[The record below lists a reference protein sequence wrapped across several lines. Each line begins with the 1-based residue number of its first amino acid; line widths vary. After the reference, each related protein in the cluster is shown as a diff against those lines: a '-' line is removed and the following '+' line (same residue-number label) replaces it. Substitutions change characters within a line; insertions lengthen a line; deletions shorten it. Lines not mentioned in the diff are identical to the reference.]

1 MLTTLNLKV
10 GSILHD
16 MEQNIDHRV
25 IYMNKDYLVTILIN
39 DSKGKIELNEWHL
52 ETVQYFIAKKEIA
65 IRESKHDKV
74 FDFDALSEKS
84 KETYLRNKISNM
96 VYESKMMTKVIDLVR
111 EIYVEFDSD
120 SIGRATRMVL
130 EEDVN
135 HRLKPH
141 EVAKEVIA
149 ILNEEPVKPKRK
161 ATRRTPASKN
171 ICNVITDDN

>member
-1 MLTTLNLKV
+1 
-10 GSILHD
+10 
-16 MEQNIDHRV
+16 
-25 IYMNKDYLVTILIN
+25 
-39 DSKGKIELNEWHL
+39 
-52 ETVQYFIAKKEIA
+52 
-65 IRESKHDKV
+65 
-74 FDFDALSEKS
+74 
-84 KETYLRNKISNM
+84 M

-141 EVAKEVIA
+141 EVAKQVIA

-161 ATRRTPASKN
+161 ATRRTLASKN
-171 ICNVITDDN
+171 ICDYITDDN